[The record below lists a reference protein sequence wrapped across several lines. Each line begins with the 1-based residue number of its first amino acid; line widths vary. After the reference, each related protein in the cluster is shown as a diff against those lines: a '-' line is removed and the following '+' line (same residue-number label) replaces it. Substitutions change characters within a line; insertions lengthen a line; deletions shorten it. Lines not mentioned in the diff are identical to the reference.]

1 MVADF
6 YEVPRDRLGELP
18 DAAKGGWGR
27 IGSDRERVN
36 AVLSSFRR
44 PVARCESPRYY
55 LAAVLG
61 VIGDTPLPDGE
72 EMLGDGSP
80 VYEDILMELVE
91 SRCGDWE
98 IIEPSAARVA
108 ALDPRAFDAERLRG
122 HYAGELNYY
131 PAEDEEDDDEPGL
144 SARYSTGCALA
155 GLRTIPPMRANRC
168 RTTSRSSAPPSPASA
183 RAASF

>member
-80 VYEDILMELVE
+80 VYEDILMELV
-91 SRCGDWE
+91 
-98 IIEPSAARVA
+98 
-108 ALDPRAFDAERLRG
+108 
-122 HYAGELNYY
+122 
-131 PAEDEEDDDEPGL
+131 
-144 SARYSTGCALA
+144 
-155 GLRTIPPMRANRC
+155 
-168 RTTSRSSAPPSPASA
+168 
-183 RAASF
+183 